1 MPYAVGRGKRCEK
14 PGTLGRKVRALERQV
29 AEQGEIIK
37 KQGEII
43 EELDKALGDTQQLLS
58 RDAEEQ
64 EETNRTFRLELD
76 QLDGELHTWFGLT
89 GIIGWI
95 FPYIHS
101 LKNILGYIE
110 PPQVE
115 EHQGDDNV

>member
-1 MPYAVGRGKRCEK
+1 MPYVVGHGKFR
-14 PGTLGRKVRALERQV
+14 TLNGKVRALERLV
-29 AEQGEIIK
+29 AKQGKIIK
-37 KQGEII
+37 
-43 EELDKALGDTQQLLS
+43 ELDKALGDTQQLLS

-115 EHQGDDNV
+115 EHRGDDNV